1 MQSCLN
7 CQRPV
12 IVEGQYCH
20 HCGAKIV
27 RERLTLWTF
36 FAQLGQ
42 TVFNTDSS
50 LWRTLGELCY
60 APGRVGRGYL
70 QGVRKRYLMP
80 VAYLFFVASLYGV
93 AILLTKGEVH
103 YLHEDFAL
111 GFISY
116 DETSGLAEEEVEKRL
131 RPLALTF
138 ILLSIPLLALISR
151 LVYRRSG
158 YNFAEHLVVSTY
170 YMAQLLLFNL
180 GYSILTAIAPA
191 WEGST
196 LLNNMLGLL
205 LLGYAW
211 WLHIPTFQP
220 RGGWKIFSPL
230 LFSVI
235 MLFALGVFYGLG
247 AEFLLSLGQ
256 PE

>member
-1 MQSCLN
+1 
-7 CQRPV
+7 
-12 IVEGQYCH
+12 
-20 HCGAKIV
+20 
-27 RERLTLWTF
+27 
-36 FAQLGQ
+36 
-42 TVFNTDSS
+42 
-50 LWRTLGELCY
+50 
-60 APGRVGRGYL
+60 
-70 QGVRKRYLMP
+70 
-80 VAYLFFVASLYGV
+80 
-93 AILLTKGEVH
+93 
-103 YLHEDFAL
+103 
-111 GFISY
+111 
-116 DETSGLAEEEVEKRL
+116 
-131 RPLALTF
+131 
-138 ILLSIPLLALISR
+138 LALISR